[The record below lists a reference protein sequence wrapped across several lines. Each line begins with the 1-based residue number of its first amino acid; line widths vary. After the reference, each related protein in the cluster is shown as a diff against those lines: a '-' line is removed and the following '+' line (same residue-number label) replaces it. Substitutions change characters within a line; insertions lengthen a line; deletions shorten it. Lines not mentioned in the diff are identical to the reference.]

1 MFRDL
6 LKPYKGLPKEIY
18 IIFIARVVNA
28 LGCFVM
34 PLLTLILTEKVGLSR
49 ETAGLYISVAG
60 FLYMPASML
69 GGKLADSFG
78 RKNLIV
84 VCSFLG
90 AVLYIVCGLMG
101 PSRAMIY
108 VLMLAGACMA
118 MADPANVSLLA
129 DLTTPEN
136 RNGAYSLSY
145 MGWNIGFAVGPV
157 VGGMLFKDH
166 LSWVFIGDAATA
178 LLALS
183 LVMIFVKDTLHRTR
197 EEIKDDSRRWERREE
212 GSIFRVLVKRP
223 ILIYFALIIFGYNF
237 TYAQGSF
244 LLPMQSMRNFGAAGA
259 QYFGLV
265 AGFNGLIVMIFT
277 PIVTRVTE
285 RVKNMR
291 LMAFGGVLYAVG
303 FGLLGVV
310 NSLFSIFVCAFI
322 FTIGEIVLSISATP
336 FIVNHTPASHRGR
349 MNALIPTIMGLG
361 YTLGP
366 LGMGQMLRY
375 VTIEQGWLLAGSL
388 TLVCAFL
395 MYGLEKYDDRHRTED
410 CPSQTEKPV
419 EVG

>member
-6 LKPYKGLPKEIY
+6 LKPYRGLPKEVY
-18 IIFIARVVNA
+18 IIFIARIVNA

-34 PLLTLILTEKVGLSR
+34 PLLTLILTEKVGLSK
-49 ETAGLYISVAG
+49 EAAGLYISVAG

-84 VCSFLG
+84 ICSFLG
-90 AVLYIVCGLMG
+90 AILYIVCGLLG
-101 PSRAMIY
+101 PSLIMVY
-108 VLMLAGACMA
+108 VLMFAGAFMA

-136 RNGAYSLSY
+136 RNGAYSLIY

-157 VGGMLFKDH
+157 LGGMLFKDH
-166 LSWVFIGDAATA
+166 LAWVFIGDAATA
-178 LLALS
+178 LLALG
-183 LVMIFVKDTLHRTR
+183 LVVVFVKDTLHRTR
-197 EEIKDDSRRWERREE
+197 EEIGDEGRRWERREE
-212 GSIFRVLVKRP
+212 GSIFSVLLKRP
-223 ILIYFALIIFGYNF
+223 VLLYFALIIFGYNF
-237 TYAQGSF
+237 TYAQWAF
-244 LLPMQSMRNFGAAGA
+244 LLPMQSVRNFGAAGA

-265 AGFNGLIVMIFT
+265 AAFNGLIVMVFT
-277 PIVTRVTE
+277 PVVTRVTE
-285 RVKNMR
+285 RIKNMR
-291 LMAFGGVLYAVG
+291 RIVWSGFFYAVG

-310 NSLFSIFVCAFI
+310 NSLALTFLCAFI

-336 FIVNHTPASHRGR
+336 FLVNHTPASHRGR

-375 VTIEQGWLLAGSL
+375 VTMQTGWLLAGGL

-395 MYGLEKYDDRHRTED
+395 MYGLEKYDERCQKKGYSGKAAQADR
-410 CPSQTEKPV
+410 
-419 EVG
+419 G